1 MSRSQREP
9 LPALEFQPVTPQR
22 WPDLEKLFGQGGHGG
37 CWCMWWRLK
46 GSEFN
51 AQTSE
56 ERKQG
61 LRAIVE
67 SGEVPGLLAYADG
80 KPIAWCAVGPRERYG
95 RLERSPKLKR
105 VDDRPVWSIVCFLV
119 AKPYRGRGLMGHFLR
134 AVADY
139 AKVQGAE
146 IVEGY
151 PVELAGEPSGY
162 SGYSGIASSF
172 RKAGFVEVLR
182 RSESRPIMRCSL
194 R

>member
-1 MSRSQREP
+1 MNRSERGP
-9 LPALEFQPVTPQR
+9 LPALDFQPVTPQR

-51 AQTSE
+51 GQTSE
-56 ERKQG
+56 QRKQG

-67 SGEVPGLLAYADG
+67 SGEVPGLLAYAHG
-80 KPIAWCAVGPRERYG
+80 EPIAWCAVGPRERYG

-119 AKPYRGRGLMGHFLR
+119 AKPYRGRGLMGHFLG
-134 AVADY
+134 AVADH
-139 AKVQGAE
+139 AKGQGAE

-151 PVELAGEPSGY
+151 PVELERQPSGY

-194 R
+194 K